1 MAAPAEPDLSHLT
14 EDERRIIEMVM
25 ERQRRE
31 EDKENEVVRR
41 KQDEVRLLED
51 RIRQRG
57 EQQRKAGVE
66 LDATCQICL
75 KTKFADGIGHTCNY
89 CSIRCCAKCSGKVT
103 LRSGKVIWVCIL
115 CRKKQELLIKT
126 GKWIQGGMGSHS
138 DDIRRRMEA
147 DLRSEAATPTSEAE
161 RGRMGLHRTSSLQ
174 GRELSRAG
182 SLQGRELRR
191 QYSHD
196 RPPPEPSRAAA
207 GSSAAAAAAAAAAVR
222 GRPGGERASSACGYT
237 RRLLPE
243 SADELRPLYPSDELR
258 RTHLDTPGR
267 HRKIEV
273 RTDSLSSDQSESVRP
288 PPPKPHKHRR
298 RTRQHSVSSS
308 DDEIRSTPECTS
320 GGEEEVE
327 STESISEKGE
337 LDYYERPRSRAGMGD
352 ARARTEKRKKVVR
365 FDGYTGPGPGD
376 FEEQTSQES
385 QTRDSGIDLASCLTS
400 SEESW
405 KTESPKHPV
414 TWQPSADGSRLVG
427 HMILKKAVKEA
438 AGGQS
443 ASSAAILGLK
453 VVGGKRL
460 SGDRLGAAIERVK
473 KGSIAD
479 SVGHL
484 RPGDEVIEWN
494 GRSLQGKT
502 FEEVYDII
510 AESRQE
516 PQVEL
521 IVYRTL
527 AEGRRRHTHA
537 GIPSSQPAFAP
548 VEPRP
553 RRSDPAR
560 SDRDRRPSV
569 TVTSPGSPDSRAHH
583 PRPSVENIGGKLQ
596 AKLWYDSRTLKLI
609 VTLLCAVD
617 LVPRESGHLRN
628 PYAKVFLL
636 PDRSEKSKRRT
647 KTLANTLEPR
657 WGQSLIYST
666 IRRSELH
673 SRHLEITVWDYDRF
687 GCNDFLGEV
696 LVELGTHPLRNEPE
710 WFPLTIPEDFNLHTR
725 HGMYIDF
732 DRASTTASTD
742 HLSPPSTTSRLSE
755 SDTSDVDV
763 DECRRGAGAD
773 SSSCSPPVSERGE
786 RSTRRDFGAAGGHR
800 ARSGTVV
807 TRDEML
813 YQRGAGRQEPVPYA
827 DGRSRSH
834 SAAPYTSSGLSD
846 RERSMSPPKRL
857 PSRSYQLEPS
867 HHSHLESVGSSPKKR
882 QLPQLPTAR
891 TFGRDH
897 LPADVETRA
906 RQLLRLQQ
914 AGGGGGGGGPARQ
927 SRHYAISDSELAGA
941 GAERTA
947 RRALGRRGSFF
958 SPENEQDSASD
969 RESDTSAFSSQSE
982 QPLGTRKSRLAH
994 TAWQHSSFSSHAP
1007 SNLPS
1012 ASNHTGGRY
1021 PRGRSLDG
1029 ARRGPGPG
1037 SAHWDYP
1044 ETDGA
1049 LAAERRA
1056 RGSTEQVARQ
1066 RGLERDFKRE
1076 RRKSLRQ
1083 YSSVPEF
1090 GSGGT
1095 SSRTAPP
1102 PQPRRTLPPAGRA
1115 RAARSDA
1122 PAGGGS
1128 SRGATAAAGERAPAV
1143 TDAPPAA
1150 ASGSSAT
1157 VNSVSAR
1164 GAETKAAPVNSAA
1177 AKVPVVKR
1185 GSDDFGDA
1193 FKDDDLFD
1201 LSDFIAADGDSGGN
1215 DVSPSPSERG
1225 GGAGSRTALGRSA
1238 SADVPEKT
1246 GRKKRLKFG
1255 SRGKNSF
1262 TVHRSEE
1269 VVHLVNKQLSSQSS
1283 DGELEE
1289 LSDRSDVSSA
1299 TSARLVPGM
1308 RVPEGH
1314 IADFIEGLGPGQ
1326 LVGRQMLASP
1336 SLGDIQLSMC
1346 DRKGNLE
1353 VEVIRARDL
1362 QARPGSRVLP
1372 APYVKVYLV
1381 DGKRCLS
1388 KAKTTTARRTL
1399 DPFYQQTLV
1408 FTEKYA
1414 GCVLQVTVW
1423 GDYGRMEG
1431 KKIFMGVAQIMLDD
1445 LDLSN
1450 IAIGWYKLFATSSLV
1465 SVPPAPTSKPAETAF
1480 S

>member
-1 MAAPAEPDLSHLT
+1 M
-14 EDERRIIEMVM
+14 
-25 ERQRRE
+25 
-31 EDKENEVVRR
+31 
-41 KQDEVRLLED
+41 
-51 RIRQRG
+51 
-57 EQQRKAGVE
+57 
-66 LDATCQICL
+66 
-75 KTKFADGIGHTCNY
+75 
-89 CSIRCCAKCSGKVT
+89 
-103 LRSGKVIWVCIL
+103 
-115 CRKKQELLIKT
+115 
-126 GKWIQGGMGSHS
+126 
-138 DDIRRRMEA
+138 
-147 DLRSEAATPTSEAE
+147 
-161 RGRMGLHRTSSLQ
+161 
-174 GRELSRAG
+174 
-182 SLQGRELRR
+182 
-191 QYSHD
+191 
-196 RPPPEPSRAAA
+196 
-207 GSSAAAAAAAAAAVR
+207 
-222 GRPGGERASSACGYT
+222 
-237 RRLLPE
+237 
-243 SADELRPLYPSDELR
+243 
-258 RTHLDTPGR
+258 
-267 HRKIEV
+267 EV

-298 RTRQHSVSSS
+298 RQRQHSVSSS

-320 GGEEEVE
+320 CGEEEVE
-327 STESISEKGE
+327 STESVSEKG
-337 LDYYERPRSRAGMGD
+337 SGD
-352 ARARTEKRKKVVR
+352 QEPLTRWRK
-365 FDGYTGPGPGD
+365 
-376 FEEQTSQES
+376 EEM
-385 QTRDSGIDLASCLTS
+385 IDAKIKNFLA
-400 SEESW
+400 
-405 KTESPKHPV
+405 HPV
-414 TWQPSADGSRLVG
+414 TWQPSGDGSRLVG
-427 HMILKKAVKEA
+427 HMILKKAVKETS
-438 AGGQS
+438 GQT

-521 IVYRTL
+521 IVYRSL
-527 AEGRRRHTHA
+527 ADGGRRRHTHA
-537 GIPSSQPAFAP
+537 GVSSEAFEA

-553 RRSDPAR
+553 KRSEPGRAY
-560 SDRDRRPSV
+560 RRPSV
-569 TVTSPGSPDSRAHH
+569 TVTSPGSPDSRGH
-583 PRPSVENIGGKLQ
+583 PRPSVESIGGKLQ

-609 VTLLCAVD
+609 VTLLCAAD

-666 IRRSELH
+666 IRRSELRA
-673 SRHLEITVWDYDRF
+673 RHLEVTVWDYDRF
-687 GCNDFLGEV
+687 GVNDFLGEV
-696 LVELGTHPLRNEPE
+696 LVELATHPLHDEPE

-732 DRASTTASTD
+732 DRASTTASAD

-755 SDTSDVDV
+755 SDTSDADAE
-763 DECRRGAGAD
+763 DGRRGAGAD

-786 RSTRRDFGAAGGHR
+786 RRARRDFSAAGGHR
-800 ARSGTVV
+800 SRSGTVV

-813 YQRGAGRQEPVPYA
+813 YHRGAGRQEPLPYG
-827 DGRSRSH
+827 DPGRSRSH
-834 SAAPYTSSGLSD
+834 SAAPYTSTDKPD
-846 RERSMSPPKRL
+846 RERSTSPAKRMGGR
-857 PSRSYQLEPS
+857 PYQLGPS
-867 HHSHLESVGSSPKKR
+867 PQGTPDTPSGSPKKR
-882 QLPQLPTAR
+882 QLPQIPTAGR
-891 TFGRDH
+891 AFARDH
-897 LPADVETRA
+897 LPQDVEQRA

-914 AGGGGGGGGPARQ
+914 TGSRRPVGRQ
-927 SRHYAISDSELAGA
+927 YGNHSDSELAEPVT
-941 GAERTA
+941 ERPA
-947 RRALGRRGSFF
+947 RRSLSRGGSLF
-958 SPENEQDSASD
+958 SPEMEADSASD
-969 RESDTSAFSSQSE
+969 LESVTSAFSSQSE
-982 QPLGTRKSRLAH
+982 QPFGTRKSRLAH

-1007 SNLPS
+1007 SNLPPP
-1012 ASNHTGGRY
+1012 SNHTVGRY

-1029 ARRGPGPG
+1029 ARRLPAHGP
-1037 SAHWDYP
+1037 
-1044 ETDGA
+1044 ER
-1049 LAAERRA
+1049 LAAE
-1056 RGSTEQVARQ
+1056 
-1066 RGLERDFKRE
+1066 
-1076 RRKSLRQ
+1076 
-1083 YSSVPEF
+1083 P
-1090 GSGGT
+1090 
-1095 SSRTAPP
+1095 
-1102 PQPRRTLPPAGRA
+1102 
-1115 RAARSDA
+1115 
-1122 PAGGGS
+1122 
-1128 SRGATAAAGERAPAV
+1128 
-1143 TDAPPAA
+1143 
-1150 ASGSSAT
+1150 
-1157 VNSVSAR
+1157 
-1164 GAETKAAPVNSAA
+1164 GAEREP
-1177 AKVPVVKR
+1177 AKPPLPKQN
-1185 GSDDFGDA
+1185 SDDFGDA

-1201 LSDFIAADGDSGGN
+1201 LSDFIAADDVDSGGN
-1215 DVSPSPSERG
+1215 DVSPSPSDRG
-1225 GGAGSRTALGRSA
+1225 GGGSKRGTLGRSA

-1246 GRKKRLKFG
+1246 ESLSDTAVNRGDLLPPGKTGGAGGMGKKSSSTSQLSTAGRKKRLKFG

-1289 LSDRSDVSSA
+1289 LSDRSDVSTDVSRKRSA
-1299 TSARLVPGM
+1299 SGIQRSHEVVPAPGAAAAPGGRLVRQRSRDSDASNSASSDGGSLVPGM

-1353 VEVIRARDL
+1353 VEVIRARGL
-1362 QARPGSRVLP
+1362 QSKPGSRILP

-1399 DPFYQQTLV
+1399 DPLYQQTLV
-1408 FTEKYA
+1408 FTEKYT

-1465 SVPPAPTSKPAETAF
+1465 SVPAPAPKASEPAF

>member
-982 QPLGTRKSRLAH
+982 QPLGTRKS
-994 TAWQHSSFSSHAP
+994 
-1007 SNLPS
+1007 
-1012 ASNHTGGRY
+1012 
-1021 PRGRSLDG
+1021 
-1029 ARRGPGPG
+1029 
-1037 SAHWDYP
+1037 
-1044 ETDGA
+1044 
-1049 LAAERRA
+1049 
-1056 RGSTEQVARQ
+1056 
-1066 RGLERDFKRE
+1066 
-1076 RRKSLRQ
+1076 
-1083 YSSVPEF
+1083 
-1090 GSGGT
+1090 
-1095 SSRTAPP
+1095 
-1102 PQPRRTLPPAGRA
+1102 
-1115 RAARSDA
+1115 
-1122 PAGGGS
+1122 
-1128 SRGATAAAGERAPAV
+1128 
-1143 TDAPPAA
+1143 
-1150 ASGSSAT
+1150 
-1157 VNSVSAR
+1157 
-1164 GAETKAAPVNSAA
+1164 
-1177 AKVPVVKR
+1177 
-1185 GSDDFGDA
+1185 
-1193 FKDDDLFD
+1193 
-1201 LSDFIAADGDSGGN
+1201 
-1215 DVSPSPSERG
+1215 SERG